1 MTHSIP
7 HFQNM
12 DYEVLRPQLVWV
24 NKSCYR
30 KTVQTNSSLNAYS
43 GGDTIDEFAEEKLD
57 NLCKE
62 EEYDLNEDNESARK
76 CIIEYVNGRYQAS
89 IQVASA
95 FYGFIIGK
103 GGASKKRIEHETN
116 TTIILPRRVCIGTMG
131 EGFARYRTGGKS

>member
-1 MTHSIP
+1 
-7 HFQNM
+7 M

-30 KTVQTNSSLNAYS
+30 KTAQTNSSLNAYF
-43 GGDTIDEFAEEKLD
+43 GGDTVDEYAEEKVD

-76 CIIEYVNGRYQAS
+76 YSIEYANGRYQAS
-89 IQVASA
+89 IPIASA

-103 GGASKKRIEHETN
+103 GGASKKRVEHETN
-116 TTIILPRRVCIGTMG
+116 TTIILPRRVCIKTRD
-131 EGFARYRTGGKS
+131 EGFLRYRKMRQRQ